1 MFFPWIYFELGNMSV
16 GADLKWVRLL
26 EWAIYLKSFRLLTS
40 ASQKWLLWMTT
51 FLRNIL
57 SVNLL
62 VAYES
67 STLFFM
73 CRRKKNYIGPFISI
87 FRIHI
92 KELFITT
99 LIFTRDLY
107 KNWKVVT
114 FISFQYFHFNL
125 QGKVPV
131 YFCSLCDKQ
140 TSTDLQNYSF
150 SCQYSFPSIGTK

>member
-1 MFFPWIYFELGNMSV
+1 MSV

-57 SVNLL
+57 SANLL
-62 VAYES
+62 VANES
-67 STLFFM
+67 SNLFFM
-73 CRRKKNYIGPFISI
+73 CARKKIRSFYYNFPC
-87 FRIHI
+87 IH
-92 KELFITT
+92 KKNSL
-99 LIFTRDLY
+99 LLPFTRDLY

-150 SCQYSFPSIGTK
+150 SCQYR